1 MPGGV
6 TPTGNPPS
14 PPAPRPKPPAGAW
27 RVRRA
32 QFEDGP
38 ALLRLIERAVERG
51 CATHYRPVQRR
62 AVFLS
67 YAQSLFVDLLGPAE
81 TVVGE
86 RDGRIVAV
94 AQLAPAMSRLS
105 ALFVDAGEQGHGHGQ
120 ALLAWVVRRALQ
132 HGLRRVVGAMSL
144 NAVGFYARAGF
155 RPTDGRQQLIH
166 GGIVVPVLPME
177 LVLS

>member
-1 MPGGV
+1 MPAGVTPASPAPRTPPGGV
-6 TPTGNPPS
+6 
-14 PPAPRPKPPAGAW
+14 W

-32 QFEDGP
+32 HFEDGP

-51 CATHYRPVQRR
+51 CANHYRPAQRR

-105 ALFVDAGEQGHGHGQ
+105 ALFVDASEQGQGHGQ
-120 ALLAWVVRRALQ
+120 ALLEWVKRRALQ
-132 HGLRRVVGAMSL
+132 HGLSHLVGAMSL

-155 RPTDGRQQLIH
+155 RPATGRRHLVH
-166 GGIVVPVLPME
+166 LGIIVPVLPME